1 MRFLPLLWSLPLQK
15 HLTFRTNKIIQFLF
29 THIHHHHP
37 LLREEASTTKR
48 NFLQCSSLPT
58 PSSTLIKSWTR
69 EEATHWGNHWSGN
82 SQPPWKPPPGS
93 GSHARQFHS
102 DSQFPTCRLATGLS
116 WARESGAPG
125 SPLLCHC
132 LLSSIHLSS
141 IWNHPWA
148 GAENTVGKKQTKSVP
163 SGNLKFSGGGSR
175 QSHEYQLCLFTIV
188 WRDGETG
195 VQDSRDKERGS
206 RKKSS

>member
-1 MRFLPLLWSLPLQK
+1 MRFLPLFWSLPLQK

-102 DSQFPTCRLATGLS
+102 DSQFPTCRWATGLS
-116 WARESGAPG
+116 AR
-125 SPLLCHC
+125 
-132 LLSSIHLSS
+132 
-141 IWNHPWA
+141 
-148 GAENTVGKKQTKSVP
+148 
-163 SGNLKFSGGGSR
+163 
-175 QSHEYQLCLFTIV
+175 
-188 WRDGETG
+188 
-195 VQDSRDKERGS
+195 ERGS
-206 RKKSS
+206 RFTPSVSLPSFIYSFKFHLEPPMSWSREHSGEKANKVRALWQLEV